1 MVVAPVQIQPPKGW
15 VSLPPAEKRM
25 QKVEP
30 VGGGADRVEQQ
41 SAGLQEA
48 AYYLYPS
55 ECSGVGTNED
65 GSDGLVRLS
74 VVLETAAHEAALIL
88 SGRLDVGSLV
98 AFEVAIEQLALA
110 ALPSVRVDVRALTAV
125 DRTGLCSLRALG
137 RWARAQGMTLKVE
150 TGGLSGSSALGL
162 VLGVALSEVSV
173 AEHMTSPIVPVVPSQ
188 PGRASVDE
196 QALASWGA

>member
-1 MVVAPVQIQPPKGW
+1 MQMVG
-15 VSLPPAEKRM
+15 
-25 QKVEP
+25 P

-41 SAGLQEA
+41 SAGLEEA
-48 AYYLYPS
+48 AYRPYPS
-55 ECSGVGTNED
+55 ERSGVGTDED
-65 GSDGLVRLS
+65 GSDGPARLS
-74 VVLETAAHEAALIL
+74 VVLETTAHEAALIL

-98 AFEVAIEQLALA
+98 AFEVAVEQLALT

-125 DRTGLCSLRALG
+125 DRTGLCSMRAFG
-137 RWARAQGMTLKVE
+137 RLARDRGMTLRVE

-173 AEHMTSPIVPVVPSQ
+173 AEHMASPIVPVVLSQ